1 MNSLHTAPS
10 LSRSRVKKME
20 RKRTRPGY
28 PKIEPGTKVIMERD
42 KIGLHEFPVEGKRKL
57 FAAFSYSRAPLP
69 VARSKYVP
77 HEGRKELIR
86 GGGL

>member
-1 MNSLHTAPS
+1 MNPL
-10 LSRSRVKKME
+10 
-20 RKRTRPGY
+20 Y
-28 PKIEPGTKVIMERD
+28 PTLEPGTKVIMERD

-77 HEGRKELIR
+77 HEGRKEQGRCLGAALTR
-86 GGGL
+86 GAGL